1 MLVHKNGVYKCLLT
15 IKLLLQLSLSIWS
28 MYGVL
33 RATCGSNPLGV
44 DDENDF
50 PNALNKNLISEWN
63 YGKYKLNQQELICIT
78 IQLLLSD
85 ITPLNQMQKD

>member
-1 MLVHKNGVYKCLLT
+1 
-15 IKLLLQLSLSIWS
+15 

-50 PNALNKNLISEWN
+50 PNAHNPNRNYEWN
-63 YGKYKLNQQELICIT
+63 KGKYKLN
-78 IQLLLSD
+78 
-85 ITPLNQMQKD
+85 